1 MSDTAELAGNYAVSG
16 GDGDPEFVAERLE
29 EMQEEATV
37 EQQQTV
43 EFSETKAKLEQK
55 RDRQRRIIDVMDEP
69 VEFRPVGGRVAQ
81 EAMSLRQRA
90 FEGDDPEAEG
100 ELIDLV
106 FDTLAEYSV
115 DPEMNTDWWAGFP
128 VPVVQKTFES
138 LVMSDMD
145 ASDRAAVEEFR
156 GE

>member
-16 GDGDPEFVAERLE
+16 GEGDAEFVAERL
-29 EMQEEATV
+29 QEIQQEAATK
-37 EQQQTV
+37 QQHAR
-43 EFSETKAKLEQK
+43 EFTDVKAKLEQK
-55 RDRQRRIIDVMDEP
+55 RDRQRRIVDVMDEP

-90 FEGDDPEAEG
+90 FEADDPDAEA

-128 VPVVQKTFES
+128 MPVVQETFES
-138 LVMSDMD
+138 LVMSDID
-145 ASDRAAVEEFR
+145 ASERAAIEEFR